1 MHKKATSKLA
11 SIILLFTAIFIVL
24 GFSPIKQIF
33 AAPSDEERAALEQQ
47 LKDLESEISEHE
59 ATIATLKTQGKSLES
74 EISRLN
80 AKVSKLNLQIKAV
93 NVQLQQLDNEIEKTE
108 SEIEV
113 TEGKIDFNKSALSH
127 TLQILYEQS
136 NQSFVEA
143 LIYNPT
149 LTGFIGSMND
159 LISVQDNL
167 SVVIDKITSLKN
179 KLEDDKEVLSLKRSD
194 AQALKSYQDSQKKT
208 IEVTKKEQAN
218 LLAVTKGKE
227 SQFQKIVAERKK
239 TAAQIRSQIFQLLGG
254 GELSFEQAYDFAK
267 LAGGATGVRPAL
279 IMAVLDRESAL
290 GRNVGRC
297 SYKTAMHPTR
307 DIPTFLE
314 ITAKLGINPDS
325 IYVSCANSDGVYGG
339 AMGPAQ
345 FIPSTWKLYEAEIAT
360 ITGSNPPSPWNNAHA
375 FVATGLYISD
385 ALNSSACVN
394 YAVQNSHLV
403 DKQTLQ
409 ERCAAAKYYAGGR
422 WYTYRFAYGDPVV
435 ERANEFQQDIDI
447 LNS

>member
-254 GELSFEQAYDFAK
+254 GELS
-267 LAGGATGVRPAL
+267 LASL
-279 IMAVLDRESAL
+279 
-290 GRNVGRC
+290 
-297 SYKTAMHPTR
+297 
-307 DIPTFLE
+307 
-314 ITAKLGINPDS
+314 
-325 IYVSCANSDGVYGG
+325 
-339 AMGPAQ
+339 
-345 FIPSTWKLYEAEIAT
+345 
-360 ITGSNPPSPWNNAHA
+360 
-375 FVATGLYISD
+375 
-385 ALNSSACVN
+385 
-394 YAVQNSHLV
+394 
-403 DKQTLQ
+403 
-409 ERCAAAKYYAGGR
+409 
-422 WYTYRFAYGDPVV
+422 
-435 ERANEFQQDIDI
+435 
-447 LNS
+447 